1 MEVIDKEL
9 DSLNNTMNNFIKDKS
24 KITKFKELLKDINL
38 KLWDIESGKRLAE
51 KNDKML
57 DINPFD
63 LVRKGEK
70 LYKELGVS
78 EHENNTDMLLKIMT
92 QNPILIERPIVIANN
107 KAKIPTIFT
116 PVAIPKNI
124 TDLLYFLSFK

>member
-1 MEVIDKEL
+1 MKAKIFHNPRC
-9 DSLNNTMNNFIKDKS
+9 SKS
-24 KITKFKELLKDINL
+24 RKTLQLLLERKIEIEIVEYLKKPPDCQTL
-38 KLWDIESGKRLAE
+38 KNIL
-51 KNDKML
+51 KML

-107 KAKIPTIFT
+107 KAIIGRP
-116 PVAIPKNI
+116 PELVLNI
-124 TDLLYFLSFK
+124 I